1 MRIEKRISFYF
12 FQGQRNGFLAKRTAD
27 FLEGEEL
34 RCGGVLDEV
43 NVGET
48 AFAEKSED
56 LEGAGVDAQVGGG
69 GEAEEAVG

>member
-1 MRIEKRISFYF
+1 M
-12 FQGQRNGFLAKRTAD
+12 AKRAAD

-34 RCGGVLDEV
+34 GCGGVLDEV
-43 NVGET
+43 DVGET

-56 LEGAGVDAQVGGG
+56 LEGAGIDAEVGGG